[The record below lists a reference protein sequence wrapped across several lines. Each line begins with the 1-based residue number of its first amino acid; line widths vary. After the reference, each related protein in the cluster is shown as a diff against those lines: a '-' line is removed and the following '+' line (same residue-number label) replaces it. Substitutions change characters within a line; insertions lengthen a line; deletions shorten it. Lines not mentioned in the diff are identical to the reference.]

1 MDRETE
7 ATNVSPPGRGPVPA
21 DVEAAIK
28 SAIALENRA
37 EGVVVLAAIANRAT
51 AALHQL
57 ARAEANARKGQPE
70 WGRWASL
77 VNASRD
83 AVLRTATCRQTA
95 NQLAAAPSPP
105 SPPGVAD
112 QESQLPPVPPT
123 PDP

>member
-7 ATNVSPPGRGPVPA
+7 ATNVSTPGRGLVPA
-21 DVEAAIK
+21 DVEAAVK
-28 SAIALENRA
+28 SALALDNHA
-37 EGVVVLAAIANRAT
+37 EGVAVLAAIANRAT

-57 ARAEANARKGQPE
+57 ARTEANARKGQPE

-95 NQLAAAPSPP
+95 NQLAVAPSPH
-105 SPPGVAD
+105 
-112 QESQLPPVPPT
+112 PPVPPT
-123 PDP
+123 SDP